1 MPVFAS
7 KCTVI
12 DLTQIWRAE
21 IGIIE
26 KTVFSINPFTAS
38 VGFFR
43 QFPDILHIFKMAHFE
58 ALPTHFEQNGY
69 ARSIHD

>member
-1 MPVFAS
+1 MPDFAS

-12 DLTQIWRAE
+12 DITHIWRAE

-43 QFPDILHIFKMAHFE
+43 QFPDILHIFKMADFE
-58 ALPTHFEQNGY
+58 PLPAYFEQNG
-69 ARSIHD
+69 